1 LESLFGGESLKRI
14 ARSLISA
21 GIFIFVFLQAIS
33 PSLSSA
39 GSVNYIYDDTGRL
52 IKVISETG
60 DTAIYNYDEVGN
72 LFSITRATAKQIPPV
87 LQSISPDIIFIRNIN
102 SVAISITLTGENL
115 ITTENIWADNS
126 GVIVNYFF
134 ASDTSITVNATVLS
148 DASLGATKI
157 NVSTL
162 YGTAS
167 ISLNIAKLSFD
178 PAEVAIIPG
187 TATDITARIEGL
199 SKDYTV
205 TLNNQNPDII
215 SAPASISIP
224 AGSSA
229 AFTVNALKEGTG
241 VITTSQN
248 AGITVYVSQPFT
260 GEATAAAKP
269 VSVYVK
275 QSSAVDGITVSSPVS
290 VYIKP
295 SSLVEGTTVALPI
308 SVYVE
313 QPSSVDGITVTSP
326 VSVYIKPSS
335 LVEGTTVS
343 SPVSVY
349 LKEQLALDGTIISLP
364 VSTKISSP

>member
-1 LESLFGGESLKRI
+1 M
-14 ARSLISA
+14 
-21 GIFIFVFLQAIS
+21 QAIS
-33 PSLSSA
+33 PSLSTA

-52 IKVISETG
+52 IKAISETG
-60 DTAIYNYDEVGN
+60 DTAIYNYDPVGN
-72 LFSITRATAKQIPPV
+72 LISITRATAQQLPPV
-87 LQSISPDIIFIRNIN
+87 LQGINPDIIFTRTVNP
-102 SVAISITLTGENL
+102 VTVSIALTGENL
-115 ITTENIWADNS
+115 ISTENIWADNS
-126 GVIVNYFF
+126 GVIVNYFT
-134 ASDTSITVNATVLS
+134 ATDTSITVNATVLS

-167 ISLNIAKLSFD
+167 IPLNVAKLYFD
-178 PAEVAIIPG
+178 PAQVTTVVG
-187 TATDITARIEGL
+187 TADITARIEGL

-215 SAPASISIP
+215 SAPASISVP

-241 VITTSQN
+241 VITAENT
-248 AGITVYVSQPFT
+248 GLTVYVTQPFT
-260 GEATAAAKP
+260 GDATA
-269 VSVYVK
+269 
-275 QSSAVDGITVSSPVS
+275 SAESVS

-335 LVEGTTVS
+335 LVAGTTVS
-343 SPVSVY
+343 SPVSAY
-349 LKEQLALDGTIISLP
+349 IKEQPIVDGTVVSLP